1 MLSVLR
7 AAFIA
12 FLTFIAM
19 PANAENNLYNGY
31 QIPNFTVSVTDGPF
45 ELRRYDSHV
54 VAELEVDGSRGSAI
68 RQGFQGLAGYIFGKN
83 ASSEKISMTAPVT
96 QTASADGWRVQFMMP
111 RSHGIDALPR
121 PNNDRIAI
129 RETEPET
136 QAVIGFSGLWS
147 DQKLR
152 KKTQELKAWVA
163 SKGLKTVGDPRY
175 YFYNDPFTLP
185 WRRRNEVAFLIE

>member
-1 MLSVLR
+1 MLSLLR
-7 AAFIA
+7 TAALAVFSVV
-12 FLTFIAM
+12 AM
-19 PANAENNLYNGY
+19 PVTAENNIYNGY
-31 QIPNFTVSVTDGPF
+31 QIPNFTVSVADGPF
-45 ELRRYDSHV
+45 ELRRYDSHI
-54 VAELEVDGSRGSAI
+54 VAELEVEGSRGSAI
-68 RQGFQGLAGYIFGKN
+68 RQGFRGLAGYIFGKN
-83 ASSEKISMTAPVT
+83 SGSEKISMTAPVT
-96 QTASADGWRVQFMMP
+96 QTATGDAWRVQFMMP
-111 RSHGIDALPR
+111 RSHDVADLPR
-121 PNNDRIAI
+121 PNNDQISI

-185 WRRRNEVAFLIE
+185 WKRRNEVAFLIE